1 MDSSQSSWSNV
12 SEKWQEEQQMPL
24 GYSPH
29 PIAVEATHVEAAQLE
44 EGVLKLLNANNQHRL
59 IKFVKNIQHCARQV
73 KA

>member
-1 MDSSQSSWSNV
+1 
-12 SEKWQEEQQMPL
+12 MPL